1 MSPSR
6 QDHSEISKLLLK
18 CALDVESQ
26 SSGRK
31 SRSPYKE
38 KLPTKASPKADVRSI
53 LRASLIKLADEEDMR
68 RNQKDFDKLLGYFEK
83 ELRKAGKTQ
92 SHDKSLLLDEIER
105 ARDDAAL
112 ARDELR
118 KAKAKNKKLKE
129 KMRLLDMESDRV
141 IRKLQ
146 DELSSSRRRMID
158 MEDEVRLLRMK
169 LAKKEEQIEDEERYS
184 YYRDQME
191 KMRSQKEEELTN
203 RSKQQTVYQAT
214 QRDKVEETISIKNQR
229 WDEVSA
235 LSVVDVPK
243 KLLIKGKPS
252 YAQLKSI
259 HDTRDDDDS
268 ESLGYSRQ
276 TRESVSFSVGTEQ
289 RSTASPLP
297 MEKHD
302 RLSRKLEALYVN
314 NT

>member
-1 MSPSR
+1 MS
-6 QDHSEISKLLLK
+6 K
-18 CALDVESQ
+18 SQ

-38 KLPTKASPKADVRSI
+38 KLSPKADVRSI
-53 LRASLIKLADEEDMR
+53 LRASLIQLTDEEDMR
-68 RNQKDFDKLLGYFEK
+68 RNQKDFEKLLGYFEK

>member
-1 MSPSR
+1 
-6 QDHSEISKLLLK
+6 
-18 CALDVESQ
+18 VESQ

-53 LRASLIKLADEEDMR
+53 LKTSLIKLADEEDMR

-83 ELRKAGKTQ
+83 ELRKAAKTQ
-92 SHDKSLLLDEIER
+92 SHDKSLLVDEIER
-105 ARDDAAL
+105 ARDDAAV

-118 KAKAKNKKLKE
+118 KAKAKNKTLKE
-129 KMRLLDMESDRV
+129 KMRELDMESDRV

-146 DELSSSRRRMID
+146 DELSSSRRRLVD

-169 LAKKEEQIEDEERYS
+169 LAKKDEQIEDEERYE
-184 YYRDQME
+184 YYRDQMD
-191 KMRSQKEEELTN
+191 KLRSQKEEELTN
-203 RSKQQTVYQAT
+203 RSKQQTIHQPT
-214 QRDKVEETISIKNQR
+214 QRRDKVEETISIKNQR

-252 YAQLKSI
+252 FAQLKSI
-259 HDTRDDDDS
+259 HDTRDDDAS

-276 TRESVSFSVGTEQ
+276 TRQSVSFSVSSEQ

-314 NT
+314 KK

>member
-1 MSPSR
+1 
-6 QDHSEISKLLLK
+6 
-18 CALDVESQ
+18 
-26 SSGRK
+26 
-31 SRSPYKE
+31 
-38 KLPTKASPKADVRSI
+38 
-53 LRASLIKLADEEDMR
+53 
-68 RNQKDFDKLLGYFEK
+68 
-83 ELRKAGKTQ
+83 
-92 SHDKSLLLDEIER
+92 
-105 ARDDAAL
+105 
-112 ARDELR
+112 
-118 KAKAKNKKLKE
+118 
-129 KMRLLDMESDRV
+129 
-141 IRKLQ
+141 
-146 DELSSSRRRMID
+146 

-203 RSKQQTVYQAT
+203 TSKQQTVYQAT

-259 HDTRDDDDS
+259 HDTRDDDAS
-268 ESLGYSRQ
+268 ESLGYSRH
-276 TRESVSFSVGTEQ
+276 TRQSVSFSVSSEQ

-314 NT
+314 KK